1 MGGKRKIDASQQRLH
16 FSAATPIVDGTSH
29 ADVAIDHAHDDR
41 AEVPPADEVDDIA
54 EELPPFFDGLT
65 DVLSGVMSDEDRN
78 NITMS
83 QPRILQPDTG
93 SAALGISP
101 SSMLATARPICIK
114 CGFEVDVF
122 RAQIVT
128 KGGQRYKCN
137 QCNNSHAALS
147 KHFGKWPDEFAELT
161 PEEQMDFWKTAKTCQ
176 GIQRLKSLAI
186 DTLTHRRVDRI
197 TARLSGTFLPL
208 TVYNQQGYDTDK
220 IVQNCRPSDIEEHPV
235 LGTTYRVAVRSLD
248 RSAVDERERQHVLQ
262 NLSKKATD
270 TIADAPSLTASS
282 SVKQA
287 VQDSGSDA
295 SSESD
300 SSSSSSSDKKKKKKK
315 SKKSKK
321 SKKTKKDKKA
331 KNAKSEVDTS
341 KVKKGNKKAAVDPDE
356 LKAKQEHRKQVAL
369 AQRTVAKL
377 AYPIQAG
384 ELELK
389 DKLITKIASFATE
402 ALQQSV
408 QQMKLLQSA
417 ALKTMQS
424 DDVAF
429 TSSPEHIQSKCKDA
443 MSHMAVVQNMLAVAR
458 THFK

>member
-1 MGGKRKIDASQQRLH
+1 MPGKRKIDASQQQLR
-16 FSAATPIVDGTSH
+16 FRAAAPIGDGPSH
-29 ADVAIDHAHDDR
+29 ADVPIDLAPDDR
-41 AEVPPADEVDDIA
+41 AEVSPADEVEDVDT
-54 EELPPFFDGLT
+54 EEMPHFGDGLT
-65 DVLSGVMSDEDRN
+65 DALSGVMSDEERN

-83 QPRILQPDTG
+83 QPRILQRDTG
-93 SAALGISP
+93 DALLGISP
-101 SSMLATARPICIK
+101 GSMLATARPICIK

-137 QCNNSHAALS
+137 QCNNAHTALS
-147 KHFGKWPDEFAELT
+147 KHFGKWPSDEFAELT

-208 TVYNQQGYDTDK
+208 TVYYQQGYDTDK

-262 NLSKKATD
+262 NLSKKAKD

-282 SVKQA
+282 SVQQA
-287 VQDSGSDA
+287 VQDSSSDA

-321 SKKTKKDKKA
+321 SKTTKKDKKA
-331 KNAKSEVDTS
+331 KNAKSEVATS
-341 KVKKGNKKAAVDPDE
+341 KVNKGNKKADPAE

-429 TSSPEHIQSKCKDA
+429 TSSPEHVQSKCKDA
-443 MSHMAVVQNMLAVAR
+443 LSHMAVVQNMLAVAR

>member
-1 MGGKRKIDASQQRLH
+1 
-16 FSAATPIVDGTSH
+16 
-29 ADVAIDHAHDDR
+29 
-41 AEVPPADEVDDIA
+41 
-54 EELPPFFDGLT
+54 
-65 DVLSGVMSDEDRN
+65 
-78 NITMS
+78 
-83 QPRILQPDTG
+83 
-93 SAALGISP
+93 
-101 SSMLATARPICIK
+101 
-114 CGFEVDVF
+114 
-122 RAQIVT
+122 
-128 KGGQRYKCN
+128 
-137 QCNNSHAALS
+137 
-147 KHFGKWPDEFAELT
+147 
-161 PEEQMDFWKTAKTCQ
+161 
-176 GIQRLKSLAI
+176 
-186 DTLTHRRVDRI
+186 
-197 TARLSGTFLPL
+197 
-208 TVYNQQGYDTDK
+208 
-220 IVQNCRPSDIEEHPV
+220 
-235 LGTTYRVAVRSLD
+235 
-248 RSAVDERERQHVLQ
+248 
-262 NLSKKATD
+262 LSKKAKD

-282 SVKQA
+282 SVQQA
-287 VQDSGSDA
+287 VQDSSSDA
-295 SSESD
+295 SNESD

-321 SKKTKKDKKA
+321 SKTTKKDKKA
-331 KNAKSEVDTS
+331 KNAKSEVATS

-429 TSSPEHIQSKCKDA
+429 TSSPEHVQSKCKDA
-443 MSHMAVVQNMLAVAR
+443 LSHMAVVQNMLAVAR